1 MERWCVIKY
10 MSQNQRLSDKIADEI
25 LTMITLESRFLP
37 GEQLPNE
44 NELALQLQVSRTTL
58 REAIRILVA
67 HGVIET
73 KRGRGTFVRED
84 FKLNEARSLT
94 SLVDEHI
101 NIKDLYE
108 IRLIFEPEAAYYA
121 TLRATDQEIERI
133 ITYGE
138 LIEEK
143 INENEDRTE
152 AEQNFHKAIAN
163 ATHNKFM
170 DRLMPV
176 IFQGINQGVKL
187 SRMKQSVLQHTIRDH
202 QLIMDFIQA
211 RNAEGAKSAMKIHIL
226 HAMKDMGIKEK

>member
-1 MERWCVIKY
+1 
-10 MSQNQRLSDKIADEI
+10 MSQNKRLSDRIADEI
-25 LTMITLESRFLP
+25 LTMIRLDKKFLP

-44 NELALQLQVSRTTL
+44 NELADKLQISRTTL
-58 REAIRILVA
+58 REAIRILVV

-84 FKLNEARSLT
+84 FQLDETTSLT
-94 SLVDEHI
+94 SLVDEQI
-101 NIKDLYE
+101 NLKDLYE
-108 IRLIFEPEAAYYA
+108 MRLIFEPEAAYYA

-133 ITYGE
+133 LLYGK

-143 INENEDRTE
+143 IHKHEDRTE

-163 ATHNKFM
+163 ASHNEFM
-170 DRLMPV
+170 DKLMPV

-187 SRMKQSVLQHTIRDH
+187 SRLKQSVLEHTVRDH
-202 QLIMDFIQA
+202 QLIMDFMQA

-226 HAMKDMGIKEK
+226 HAMERLGMK

>member
-1 MERWCVIKY
+1 

-58 REAIRILVA
+58 REALRILVA

-84 FKLNEARSLT
+84 FQLDEESSLT
-94 SLVDEHI
+94 GLVDEQI

-108 IRLIFEPEAAYYA
+108 MRLIFEPESAYYA
-121 TLRATDQEIERI
+121 TLRATDPGIERN
-133 ITYGE
+133 ITYGK

-143 INENEDRTE
+143 INNNEDRTE

-187 SRMKQSVLQHTIRDH
+187 SRQK
-202 QLIMDFIQA
+202 
-211 RNAEGAKSAMKIHIL
+211 
-226 HAMKDMGIKEK
+226 KDV

>member
-1 MERWCVIKY
+1 MNH
-10 MSQNQRLSDKIADEI
+10 NQRLSDRIADEI
-25 LTMITLESRFLP
+25 LTMITLESRFHP
-37 GEQLPNE
+37 GERLPNE
-44 NELALQLQVSRTTL
+44 NELAEQLQVSRTTL
-58 REAIRILVA
+58 REALRILVA

-84 FKLNEARSLT
+84 FQLDEESSLT
-94 SLVDEHI
+94 GLVDEQI

-108 IRLIFEPEAAYYA
+108 MRLIFEPESAYYA

-133 ITYGE
+133 ITYGK

-143 INENEDRTE
+143 INNNEDRTE

-187 SRMKQSVLQHTIRDH
+187 SRQKKDVLEHTIRDH
-202 QLIMDFIQA
+202 QLIMGFMQS

-226 HAMKDMGIKEK
+226 HAMNDMGINGEKN